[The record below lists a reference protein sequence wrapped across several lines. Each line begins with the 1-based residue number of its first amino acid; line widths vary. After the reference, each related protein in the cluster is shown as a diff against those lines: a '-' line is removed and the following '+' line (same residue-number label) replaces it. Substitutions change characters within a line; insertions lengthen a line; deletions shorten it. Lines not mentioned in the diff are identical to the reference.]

1 MHAEVARVSVRP
13 VDLVHLERPRA
24 PRAPR
29 ATNALWRA
37 ILATA

>member
-1 MHAEVARVSVRP
+1 MHAEVFSSAR
-13 VDLVHLERPRA
+13 VHLERPRA

-37 ILATA
+37 ILDAA